1 MLYALSKTEL
11 TGWLEKLAQKYQL
24 FVPISPDGFG
34 PYQGQEPYLEGKTK
48 LSAKEF
54 FLPARE
60 EMLRFQAVP
69 SALPEKITPLTQEV
83 VVFGVR
89 PCDAKGV
96 SLIEKVF
103 ERDEFFKARRERT
116 YLIGYLCA
124 HPGRD
129 CFCGAMGVDPFS
141 GQGLEILMVEDD
153 GRFLVK
159 TFSEKGKDL
168 VALSSAKEAT
178 KEEEILFDQKKETF
192 LRQFKPAPVLEKLKE
207 KDLLAIYKA
216 PFWEEIAFAC
226 INCGTCTFLCPT
238 CYCFDVQ
245 DEVVGQ
251 EGVRVRLWDACMF
264 SLYSQHASGHNP
276 RCHPAARFRNRFMHK
291 FKYFLD
297 LYGEPLCVGC
307 GRCLEECPANI
318 NLWEVITKM
327 AED

>member
-1 MLYALSKTEL
+1 MLYTLPKTEL
-11 TGWLEKLAQKYQL
+11 TGWLEKLAQQYEL
-24 FVPISPDGFG
+24 FVPVSPDGFDR
-34 PYQGQEPYLEGKTK
+34 YQGQELYLEGKTK

-69 SALPEKITPLTQEV
+69 SALPEKVTPLSQEL

-89 PCDAKGV
+89 PCDAKGIA
-96 SLIEKVF
+96 LIGKVF

-116 YLIGYLCA
+116 YLIGYLCPT
-124 HPGRD
+124 PGRD
-129 CFCGAMGVDPFS
+129 CFCGAMGIDPFS
-141 GQGLEILMVEDD
+141 GQGLEILVIEN
-153 GRFLVK
+153 GERFLIK
-159 TFSEKGKDL
+159 AFSEKGRDL
-168 VALSSAKEAT
+168 VTLSPAKEAT
-178 KEEEILFDQKKETF
+178 EEEKELFDQKKETF

-216 PFWEEIAFAC
+216 PFWEEIAFSC
-226 INCGTCTFLCPT
+226 LNCGTCTFLCPT

-276 RCHPAARFRNRFMHK
+276 RRHPAARFRNRFMHK